1 MMIPDAGREH
11 EEKMMDALQVM
22 ERANKIMEDFPLPK
36 YALYIGIYA
45 VETALAFWIALHI

>member
-1 MMIPDAGREH
+1 
-11 EEKMMDALQVM
+11 MDALQVM

-45 VETALAFWIALHI
+45 VETALAFWIAMHI